1 MDAVILIR
9 NDSALNNEWEAGYFY
24 EGTINLIFTEI
35 QAYEGILNQYGGSAQ
50 IVRISAR
57 VLVAPDDA
65 IAGWHDHKVRYTG
78 QLVVTCL
85 LSGFSFLWAVILLPF
100 RLKYYPVTSKTLL
113 AFLTILAIIILTIL
127 RLVLYAVD
135 YRNFQVIYT
144 GLGYSLVSFAGDTM
158 LVVVFSIVVV
168 AWLETSIWKKKDRIS
183 RILRWCCLG
192 LDLGLFLSLMI
203 CAMIDGLR
211 PGSGA
216 TTAGNII
223 VGVCL
228 LIITVG
234 FLVAA
239 GRLLHVMSKLE
250 ESKTERNNRDRILR
264 KKIATVMTILGILG
278 LYAVVNNFT
287 SSAVPLNADVNLSL
301 VFGLRFA
308 ENIALWVILWFF
320 TDTVVHRADSS
331 MTSVSSGKGKSGT
344 QLSTVK
350 THVSVAGTASEA
362 PHENNTTE
370 NESQD

>member
-1 MDAVILIR
+1 
-9 NDSALNNEWEAGYFY
+9 
-24 EGTINLIFTEI
+24 
-35 QAYEGILNQYGGSAQ
+35 
-50 IVRISAR
+50 
-57 VLVAPDDA
+57 
-65 IAGWHDHKVRYTG
+65 
-78 QLVVTCL
+78 
-85 LSGFSFLWAVILLPF
+85 
-100 RLKYYPVTSKTLL
+100 
-113 AFLTILAIIILTIL
+113 
-127 RLVLYAVD
+127 
-135 YRNFQVIYT
+135 
-144 GLGYSLVSFAGDTM
+144 M